1 MQIKSLKRAFY
12 LLLLFQDIF
21 STIFLA
27 FAAIFHIIN
36 IDYCPKK

>member
-1 MQIKSLKRAFY
+1 MQIECLKRAFY
-12 LLLLFQDIF
+12 LLLLFQDNF

-27 FAAIFHIIN
+27 FDAIFHIIN